1 MKKLQKKLRI
11 LTLVL
16 IAGLL
21 FSSVTVP
28 ASAFIQKQGTVN
40 EAVTLRQ
47 NADTTSSQVMQ
58 LSGGQQVVVNNELT
72 AVDGSKWY
80 QVFVN
85 DTTIGYVPTSTI
97 TITGNASGST
107 SSSGTSGNT
116 NVTMQTI
123 TVTERVGTVTA
134 TGSVRVRA
142 EATTSSN
149 QVASMGPNDTFL
161 VLEDTNAADG
171 YVWHKIELDDNGTIV
186 TGYVRSDLV
195 SVKEVT
201 HEEQVP
207 VENPESSTP
216 SEVKPEDPYSVISE
230 VNAEGTTV
238 WYLVDNSTGDSKE
251 ITALLTPQ
259 KAPASNNGV
268 YKIIVVILLILVI
281 LAAAAATFFYM
292 RWQDAEAFIYE
303 LREKQV
309 RARKQTNTTR
319 TAPSKQQTT
328 VPTTNSKPA
337 ANKPVTNNVTKPGN
351 PTTSKLPPI
360 GGEAAKPA
368 VKPASQPVANKPA
381 ETTAPKTEAQV
392 VKPEAKVEAKDA
404 SQPEVKVEAKEA
416 SQPEAQAVK
425 TEVKTD
431 VKPEKKEVIP
441 NTSDIVNATK
451 KELQD
456 KQPAQ
461 ASSTKSGSW
470 KSKNFLTD
478 DDDLEFD
485 FLDMDEK

>member
-21 FSSVTVP
+21 FSSVTIPVE
-28 ASAFIQKQGTVN
+28 AFIQKQGTVN

-58 LSGGQQVVVNNELT
+58 LSSGQQVTVNNELT

-85 DTTIGYVPTSTI
+85 ETTIGYVPTSTI
-97 TITGNASGST
+97 TITGNASEGSET
-107 SSSGTSGNT
+107 A
-116 NVTMQTI
+116 NVTMQTVTI
-123 TVTERVGTVTA
+123 TERVGTVTA
-134 TGSVRVRA
+134 NSSVRVRA

-149 QVASMGPNDTFL
+149 QVASMDPNDTFL

-171 YVWHKIELDDNGTIV
+171 YVWHKIELDDNGTTV

-195 SVKEVT
+195 TVKEVT
-201 HEEQVP
+201 REEQVP
-207 VENPESSTP
+207 VENTEPTTP
-216 SEVKPEDPYSVISE
+216 SETAPEAPYSITSQ

-238 WYLVDNSTGDSKE
+238 WYLVDSSTGDSKE
-251 ITALLTPQ
+251 ITSLLTPQ
-259 KAPASNNGV
+259 EAPSSNNGV
-268 YKIIVVILLILVI
+268 YKIIVVVLLILVI

-309 RARKQTNTTR
+309 RARKQSAPTR
-319 TAPSKQQTT
+319 TAPARQQNT
-328 VPTTNSKPA
+328 VQSAGNKPA
-337 ANKPVTNNVTKPGN
+337 ANKPVSNTAKPGAN
-351 PTTSKLPPI
+351 TTSKLPSM
-360 GGEAAKPA
+360 GGETAKPA
-368 VKPASQPVANKPA
+368 AQSTVTNKPA
-381 ETTAPKTEAQV
+381 ETAAPKADAQV
-392 VKPEAKVEAKDA
+392 VKAETKA
-404 SQPEVKVEAKEA
+404 A
-416 SQPEAQAVK
+416 SQPEAKAVAQPDAQ
-425 TEVKTD
+425 T
-431 VKPEKKEVIP
+431 VKPDAKAVTKAETKDVLP
-441 NTSDIVNATK
+441 NTTDIVNATK
-451 KELQD
+451 KELQS
-456 KQPAQ
+456 KQTAP
-461 ASSTKSGSW
+461 ASSAKSGSW

-485 FLDMDEK
+485 FLDMDDK